1 MVSTDVMEAR
11 YGRSRRARGDRR
23 IFVVLAAV
31 LLVGLIG
38 FLVWAAFGAKPTI
51 QGQVDSFKVV
61 TNHSVSVAVTVTN
74 PTGHRA
80 KCQVSA
86 TMPNG
91 SSVGSKEIAVDGAAT
106 SAQDL
111 EIATVEPA
119 NGAIVDV
126 CWTY

>member
-1 MVSTDVMEAR
+1 MEAR
-11 YGRSRRARGDRR
+11 YGRGRRAKGDRR
-23 IFVVLAAV
+23 LVIGLASA
-31 LLVGLIG
+31 LLVGLIS

-51 QGQVDSFKVV
+51 QGMVDSFKVV
-61 TNHSVSVAVTVTN
+61 DDHTVALSVTVTN

-91 SSVGSKEIAVDGAAT
+91 SSVGSLEFPVSAAKVSVHT
-106 SAQDL
+106 FQ
-111 EIATVEPA
+111 ITTVEPA